1 MIWRCYNFLFAIVYL
16 LILPRFLWRMWRRGG
31 YLPSFMQRFGV
42 YSAAVAG
49 KLKRMKEK
57 IWIHAVS
64 VGEIQVALRFIE
76 EFRAVRPETSFVLT
90 TTTSTAHVLGEK
102 KINQKD
108 VLLYFPVDFPFIMR
122 RVLRQINPLGLV
134 LVESELWPNLVRLMS
149 ARNGRIMLLNGRI
162 SSRSFRRY
170 KLLRPLVRRV
180 LAYFDVLCAQSGV
193 DAERLIELGAEPGKV
208 RVTNSA
214 KYDIASA
221 PFQARDDFETR
232 LKSVGFGAEKLL
244 LVGGSTWPGEEFFLL
259 EIYKRLRMT
268 CPALRLVLVP
278 RHAERR
284 NTVKTDIVKS
294 GLKFELWS
302 KCLPSETEQQET
314 EVLLVDTTGE
324 LRAFYSAASVVFIG
338 KSLTAR
344 GGQNPIEAAMCA
356 KPVVIGPHT
365 ENFAG
370 VMDDFLG
377 AQAMMQVDD
386 VESLE
391 NALRMLL
398 ADANARR
405 LLGERA
411 QQVVIKKSGALRAS
425 VTFFLTGP

>member
-1 MIWRCYNFLFAIVYL
+1 M
-16 LILPRFLWRMWRRGG
+16 
-31 YLPSFMQRFGV
+31 PSFMQRFGV